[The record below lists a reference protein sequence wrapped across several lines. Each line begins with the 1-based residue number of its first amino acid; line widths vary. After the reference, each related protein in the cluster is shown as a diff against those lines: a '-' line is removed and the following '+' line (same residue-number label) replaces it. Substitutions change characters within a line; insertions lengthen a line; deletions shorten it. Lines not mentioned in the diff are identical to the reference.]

1 MIKIIKVVLSFFLLS
16 WLLSCNTLQKQ
27 LIGTWKLAEVI
38 NDENSYVGRSSLTS
52 QKIESNTTLTLKKD
66 GTFVSNANYCFDG
79 IKRDNSSSGRYFMK
93 KYNRVDKTYTFESAN
108 CPGIGS
114 DLRFKIRDKKLELD
128 LPSVQGYRIQ
138 IFEKVRSK

>member
-1 MIKIIKVVLSFFLLS
+1 MIKVLKVFYFFFLVS
-16 WLLSCNTLQKQ
+16 LLFNCSSSQKQ
-27 LIGTWKLAEVI
+27 LIGTWKLVEVI
-38 NDENSYVGRSSLTS
+38 NDDNSYVGRSSLTS

-93 KYNRVDKTYTFESAN
+93 KYNRIDKTYTFESAN

-128 LPSVQGYRIQ
+128 LPTVQGYRIQ
-138 IFEKVRSK
+138 IFEKVNSK